1 MFKKKTKE
9 QQIQFRV
16 NEVFTQLLKHYE
28 EGFSTKEFTEL
39 ETVQILNAVKLRT
52 GEYLIAKQND
62 CLQKS
67 KQYDEKADEIKKAL
81 SSIE

>member
-9 QQIQFRV
+9 QQIELRV

-39 ETVQILNAVKLRT
+39 ETVQILNNVKLKL
-52 GEYLIAKQND
+52 GEYLISKQND

-67 KQYDEKADEIKKAL
+67 KQYDEKADEIKNAL
-81 SSIE
+81 NAIE

>member
-9 QQIQFRV
+9 QQIQFRI
-16 NEVFTQLLKHYE
+16 NQVFHCLTSDND
-28 EGFSTKEFTEL
+28 FTFTEL

-62 CLQKS
+62 CLQKY
-67 KQYDEKADEIKKAL
+67 KQYDEKADEIKNAL
-81 SSIE
+81 NAIE